1 MYLRKVIVRL
11 GCLIE
16 VVRIM
21 WIELTYNK
29 YWHGCHAFFSS
40 NNNSIFMVIYCVVLV
55 KLNKKL
61 VLKSIK
67 NIVQRI
73 FKMTNNNLKM

>member
-29 YWHGCHAFFSS
+29 YWHGCHAFFH
-40 NNNSIFMVIYCVVLV
+40 
-55 KLNKKL
+55 
-61 VLKSIK
+61 
-67 NIVQRI
+67 Q
-73 FKMTNNNLKM
+73 